1 MRPSPAPITGGT
13 HVQAHIVKP
22 PSNSRP
28 LLGLRL
34 GAIACALSVP
44 VVALTLNE
52 NAKIDREMR
61 QLQREKIAVHWIA
74 LADYFVN
81 DVEMAESG
89 SGRSLRARARARI
102 DGRLLHLERYSKNI
116 ARAVPSA
123 PQAFSQIDRAWRVD
137 AAAPSGAS
145 LARLA
150 TETGFALDSVSDS
163 SQLSFE
169 SHQFIADL
177 GDALDNSYYR
187 VFSPLGA
194 AAEITQGGSLSF
206 GKRIQVGG
214 EIALSR
220 LFNTRSSTILNPPST
235 LLRVRPVLF
244 APIGTPR
251 STLRASSDVTSRRLS
266 KSPTAVLRRAC
277 YAASACASPHDLP
290 RL

>member
-220 LFNTRSSTILNPPST
+220 LFEHALQR
-235 LLRVRPVLF
+235 
-244 APIGTPR
+244 
-251 STLRASSDVTSRRLS
+251 
-266 KSPTAVLRRAC
+266 
-277 YAASACASPHDLP
+277 Y
-290 RL
+290 